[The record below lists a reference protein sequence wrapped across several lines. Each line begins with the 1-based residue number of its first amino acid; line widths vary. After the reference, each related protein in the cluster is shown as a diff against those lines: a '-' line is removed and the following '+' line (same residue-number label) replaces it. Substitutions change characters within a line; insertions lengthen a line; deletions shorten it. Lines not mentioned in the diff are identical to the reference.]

1 MSFETIRMAQEV
13 WGNKANFTAETPRR
27 RERQN
32 PEKSLIMPLPVGQCR
47 RRMGAG

>member
-27 RERQN
+27 RERQTM
-32 PEKSLIMPLPVGQCR
+32 EKKWRNEACGN
-47 RRMGAG
+47 